1 MKKFICAIS
10 ILTLASFAAIAQTGT
25 ENTDAGQTTA
35 TSDGLNWLENHAEAL
50 ALAKKENKPLLIDF
64 TGSDWC
70 GWCIRL
76 KKEVI
81 NTPEFEKFA
90 KENLIL
96 QVADF
101 PRNKPQSA
109 QLKKANREL
118 AEKYGIQGFP
128 TLIILNP
135 DGQQIGQMGYMRGGP
150 KPFIAKL
157 KKTIDK

>member
-10 ILTLASFAAIAQTGT
+10 ILGLASFAAIAQTS
-25 ENTDAGQTTA
+25 TA
-35 TSDGLNWLENHAEAL
+35 TDTTEQAAANQGLNWLDNHAEAL
-50 ALAKKENKPLLIDF
+50 ALAKKENKALLIDF

-70 GWCIRL
+70 GWCIKL

-90 KENLIL
+90 KDNLIL

-101 PRNKPQSA
+101 PRNIPQSA
-109 QLKKANREL
+109 QLKKENQAL

-128 TLIILNP
+128 TLVILNA

-157 KKTIDK
+157 KKTISQ